1 MEPDDTHSHAPPNIR
16 QDLETIEHWSERN
29 GIEFQLAL
37 TWAVNGQLP
46 TVRIGDRR
54 MINSVLLRRWL
65 LTRKW
70 TS

>member
-1 MEPDDTHSHAPPNIR
+1 
-16 QDLETIEHWSERN
+16 LETIEHWSERN

-37 TWAVNGQLP
+37 AWAVNGQLP

-54 MINSVLLRRWL
+54 MINSALLRRWL
-65 LTRKW
+65 LTQKW